1 MNAQTVIPSDR
12 VYAVTQNILDRLR
25 AEPRKLA
32 HYTALY
38 SACKGMENGVT
49 KWQTTDMLKRYCVA
63 QMRDGHPDAKEIN
76 AIFRAALL
84 LEAQGLRFDSYMQ
97 YIELQREP
105 EKKFW
110 MPRRERLLPIVNDI
124 QNLIDDKLDLLTIS
138 LPPGTGKST
147 LEIFL
152 LSMVVGAFPDSHS
165 LTAGCAGMGDSL
177 YSGVTGILNDSDE
190 YLWRDVFPDAGG
202 IFTNA
207 QDGTIDVGKRHRFST
222 LTCKNVGQ
230 TITGSTRCDQLLCC
244 DDLVEGI
251 EQALSPTR
259 LEKLWKYYSTDL
271 TGRIE
276 GNCKELHCAT
286 RWSVRDPIGRIEG
299 LYSSNGRYKFVIVP
313 DINEL
318 TGESNFN
325 YKYGK
330 GFSIEKFQKRREMIN
345 DDITYNA
352 LYKGR
357 PVERE
362 GILYNGDELKRYF
375 ALPPTPPDAVIGIC
389 DTKDAGADFAV
400 LLVAYI
406 YGDSYYI
413 EDCIC
418 DDGDEEKIERDMRDI
433 LVRHKVQVCQFE
445 SNSAGGVISRN
456 VDRLVKEVG
465 GNTSIRTKYTMLNK
479 ETKIITRAP
488 WVKEHCLFKDVA
500 TYATGSV
507 YGKMMGMLC
516 SYTQK
521 GKNAH
526 DDVPDVV
533 AMLADFADELIGT
546 QVQVIRRPY

>member
-1 MNAQTVIPSDR
+1 MRGSVHGVARTIIDR
-12 VYAVTQNILDRLR
+12 MK
-25 AEPRKLA
+25 AEPTKLS

-38 SACKGMENGVT
+38 TACKEMDNGAE
-49 KWQTTDMLKRYCVA
+49 KWRATDILKKYCA
-63 QMRDGHPDAKEIN
+63 ARIRERNRESKTMN

-330 GFSIEKFQKRREMIN
+330 GFSVEKFQKRREMIN

-400 LLVAYI
+400 LLIAYI

-465 GNTSIRTKYTMLNK
+465 GNTSIRTRYTTLNK

-526 DDVPDVV
+526 DDVPDAV

>member
-1 MNAQTVIPSDR
+1 MEKW
-12 VYAVTQNILDRLR
+12 R
-25 AEPRKLA
+25 A
-32 HYTALY
+32 
-38 SACKGMENGVT
+38 
-49 KWQTTDMLKRYCVA
+49 TDLLKRYCVA
-63 QMRDGHPDAKEIN
+63 QIKDGHPDVKEIN

-110 MPRRERLLPIVNDI
+110 MPRRAQLLRIVNDI
-124 QNLIDDKLDLLTIS
+124 QDLVDYKLEGLTIS

-152 LSMVVGAFPDSHS
+152 LSMIVGAYPDSHS
-165 LTAGCAGMGDSL
+165 MTAGCAGMADSL
-177 YSGVTGILNDSDE
+177 YSGVISTIDDPNE
-190 YLWRDVFPDAGG
+190 YLWRDVFPNAGA
-202 IFTNA
+202 IITNKNF
-207 QDGTIDVGKRHRFST
+207 GKIDIGKPHRFST
-222 LTCKNVGQ
+222 LTCKNIGQ

-251 EQALSPTR
+251 EQALSPPR
-259 LEKLWKYYSTDL
+259 LESLWRSYSTDL
-271 TGRIE
+271 TGRKE
-276 GNCKELHCAT
+276 GECRELHCAT
-286 RWSVRDPIGRIEG
+286 RWSMRDPIGRLESM
-299 LYSSNGRYKFVIVP
+299 YSNDRKWKFVVVP
-313 DINEL
+313 DIDEI

-330 GFSIEKFQKRREMIN
+330 GFSKEKFQIRRETIN

-352 LYKGR
+352 LYKGK

-362 GILYNGDELKRYF
+362 GILYNSDELKRYF
-375 ALPPTPPDAVIGIC
+375 ALPPNPPDAVIGIC
-389 DTKDAGADFAV
+389 DTKDAGKDFAV
-400 LLVAYI
+400 LLIAYV
-406 YGDSYYI
+406 YGESYYI

-418 DDGDEEKIERDMRDI
+418 DDGDEDEIERTMAEI
-433 LVRHKVQVCQFE
+433 LMRHKVQVCQFE

-456 VDRLVKEVG
+456 VDKRVKSSG
-465 GNTSIRTKYTMLNK
+465 GSTSIRTKYTTINK

-488 WVKEHCLFKDVA
+488 WVKDHCLFKDVSA
-500 TYATGSV
+500 YTAGSV

-526 DDVPDVV
+526 DDVPDTV

-546 QVQVIRRPY
+546 QVQVIKRPY

>member
-1 MNAQTVIPSDR
+1 MRTEPSK
-12 VYAVTQNILDRLR
+12 QS
-25 AEPRKLA
+25 

-38 SACKGMENGVT
+38 AACKDMENGVE
-49 KWQTTDMLKRYCVA
+49 KWRCTDTLKQYCA
-63 QMRDGHPDAKEIN
+63 ARIRERNPDSKTFN

-110 MPRRERLLPIVNDI
+110 MPRRTWLLSIVNDI
-124 QNLIDDKLDLLTIS
+124 QSLIDDKLDLLTIS

-152 LSMVVGAFPDSHS
+152 LSMMVGAFPDSHS

-177 YSGVTGILNDSDE
+177 YSGVTGILNDSDD

-207 QDGTIDVGKRHRFST
+207 QDGTIDIGKRRRFST

-230 TITGSTRCDQLLCC
+230 TITGSTRCDKLLCC

-286 RWSVRDPIGRIEG
+286 RWSVRDPIGRIES

-313 DINEL
+313 DINEI

-330 GFSIEKFQKRREMIN
+330 GFSAEKFQKRREMIN
-345 DDITYNA
+345 DEITYNA

-375 ALPPTPPDAVIGIC
+375 ALPPNPPDAVIGIC
-389 DTKDAGADFAV
+389 DTKDAGKDFAV
-400 LLVAYI
+400 LLIAYV
-406 YGDSYYI
+406 YGESYYI

-418 DDGDEEKIERDMRDI
+418 DDGDEDEIERTMAEI
-433 LVRHKVQVCQFE
+433 LMRHKVQVCQFE

-456 VDRLVKEVG
+456 VDKRVKSSG
-465 GNTSIRTKYTMLNK
+465 GSTSIRTKYTTINK

-488 WVKEHCLFKDVA
+488 WVKDHCLFKDVSA
-500 TYATGSV
+500 YTSGSV

-526 DDVPDVV
+526 DDVPDTV

-546 QVQVIRRPY
+546 QVQVIKRPY